1 MEQLFCLATMYH
13 HILFIMEQLECIIMD
28 GVTFVMMFTII
39 QLKLMSFVISWDT
52 LDIQA
57 TLELVVSG
65 VFVICGDSYYCFVV
79 MVQTTFL

>member
-1 MEQLFCLATMYH
+1 MELLFCLVTIYH
-13 HILFIMEQLECIIMD
+13 QLLITMEQLESIIMD
-28 GVTFVMMFTII
+28 GVTFAMMFIII

-65 VFVICGDSYYCFVV
+65 
-79 MVQTTFL
+79 TFFYLWLYSQSLLLCM